1 MDINVWIETDISQ
14 MDKNRYGCIDIHRQ
28 TDTYIDRQMDTY
40 TTVFGVFLATK
51 LVAHFLV
58 IFLD

>member
-28 TDTYIDRQMDTY
+28 IDTQIDIQIH

-51 LVAHFLV
+51 LVA
-58 IFLD
+58 